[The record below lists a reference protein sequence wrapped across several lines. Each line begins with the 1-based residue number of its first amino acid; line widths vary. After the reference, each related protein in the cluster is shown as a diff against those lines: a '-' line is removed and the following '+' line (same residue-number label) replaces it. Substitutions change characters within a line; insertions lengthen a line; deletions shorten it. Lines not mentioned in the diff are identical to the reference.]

1 MPDSAAEPL
10 QRCTIDYLQD
20 TLLGVNPLSHACTAW
35 ITQAGERISL
45 RIPGPWPK
53 ELLKAHTLT
62 IKGEERTY
70 HGVLVDAQASGTD
83 ELVLN
88 IQLQPE
94 RPGAAG
100 H

>member
-1 MPDSAAEPL
+1 MPDSTAEPL

-20 TLLGVNPLSHACTAW
+20 TLLGVNPLSHVCMARINRT
-35 ITQAGERISL
+35 GERLSL

-53 ELLKAHTLT
+53 ELQKAHTVSV
-62 IKGEERTY
+62 KVEDHTY

-83 ELVLN
+83 ELVLS
-88 IQLQPE
+88 IELQPE
-94 RPGAAG
+94 RPGAAD

>member
-1 MPDSAAEPL
+1 MPDSTAAPS

-20 TLLGVNPLSHACTAW
+20 TLLGVNPLSHACMAR
-35 ITQAGERISL
+35 ITQAGERLSL
-45 RIPGPWPK
+45 HIPGPWPK
-53 ELLKAHTLT
+53 ELPKAHTVS
-62 IKGEERTY
+62 IKVENRTY
-70 HGVLVDAQASGTD
+70 HGVVVDAQASGTD